1 MDRSED
7 IMKKYDYLIFDLDNT
22 LLNFSQSE
30 TNALRGIFTKY
41 GVIYSEATFSIYK
54 EINHELWQKLEEG
67 RIKKETVLTTRF
79 AKFFATQ
86 GIQVDGAKADDEY
99 RQLLESRNDLM
110 PNSIELLTDLKSK
123 GYKIFA
129 GTNGVG
135 RTQRK
140 RLANANMTR
149 FFDNLYISEE
159 VGFEKPD
166 ARFFETIFA
175 NEGIKDLTRVLM
187 IGDSLSSDIRGANR
201 VGIDSI
207 WLNNTLDS
215 VINDEPTYNCSNLK
229 DIENMF
235 NI

>member
-140 RLANANMTR
+140 RLANADMTR